1 MNEYRIA
8 RLLCQSVVLLCV
20 GALPA
25 GATAAAGERLQ
36 RSYTEAV
43 YIAQQMVNEVCST
56 VPFMLG
62 FHPGRSLDGESD
74 AEERGSP
81 PLLSLPLVSCTSA
94 DFSCLCSRAIDGRLL
109 CRPAA
114 VHRKGLLVHPPEAA
128 AVAARAAPSHRP
140 RVRADRGQLRAQ
152 GDGAAAAAAGGAEEA
167 VRAGVQCHER
177 DERAA
182 GDCRVREGNEIQH
195 FVYDRLRCDLEAF
208 WVRMAMLS

>member
-1 MNEYRIA
+1 MRFYAQELAKPSTPKTPETIAEILGAIRRAQDLDRRLEDWARTLPPEWRSEVGKVVTDEPAEPLSAFFWPGPVYVYVDVNVANVMNEYRIA

-74 AEERGSP
+74 AAERGSP
-81 PLLSLPLVSCTSA
+81 PFVFSLR
-94 DFSCLCSRAIDGRLL
+94 F
-109 CRPAA
+109 
-114 VHRKGLLVHPPEAA
+114 VHLG
-128 AVAARAAPSHRP
+128 
-140 RVRADRGQLRAQ
+140 
-152 GDGAAAAAAGGAEEA
+152 
-167 VRAGVQCHER
+167 
-177 DERAA
+177 
-182 GDCRVREGNEIQH
+182 
-195 FVYDRLRCDLEAF
+195 
-208 WVRMAMLS
+208 